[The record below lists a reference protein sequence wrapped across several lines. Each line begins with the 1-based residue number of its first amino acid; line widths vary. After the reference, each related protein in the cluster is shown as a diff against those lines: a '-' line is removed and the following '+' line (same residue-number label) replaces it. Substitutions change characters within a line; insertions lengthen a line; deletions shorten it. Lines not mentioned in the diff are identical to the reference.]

1 MKTLLLA
8 AMLTL
13 MATTVLADG
22 YQYGYQSNQTYNPM
36 AQAQEYSDRANR
48 EIYQQQELS
57 IQRQQLD
64 AQRAQAQA
72 YQDQI
77 QRNQSYGYGR

>member
-1 MKTLLLA
+1 MKTLILA
-8 AMLTL
+8 AILTI
-13 MATTVLADG
+13 MATTAHADAYG
-22 YQYGYQSNQTYNPM
+22 QFDTQAYFNQQNAMQQAYQ
-36 AQAQEYSDRANR
+36 DRVQQQ
-48 EIYQQQELS
+48 IYQQQELS